1 MATLLRHSKTL
12 LTQPWQADHV
22 KDTHQ
27 GPMVWE
33 VKSVA
38 CWLPRGDG
46 VVGPYWLIVA
56 RNVLNPDEQKFFL
69 SNASAGVPLA
79 VIIHGPFVTR
89 RVSEG
94 VVTFRPRSRFG

>member
-89 RVSEG
+89 SVSEG
-94 VVTFRPRSRFG
+94 VVTVRPR